1 MLMSA
6 SGPWSRILRTIG
18 LCAAT
23 ASACAT
29 GCAQRPAIATST
41 GSIEAT
47 ADRAPVAE
55 WRPTSAA
62 VRDVLPSLDV
72 AAARDA
78 WNIGDRVLI
87 EIVSN
92 SATSSTRRYLHIE
105 LLPEFADADP
115 KAFQTRSSAGKRPF
129 AFSSPT
135 VATRITVYDD
145 LGAIIDR
152 STGRFPLKLLGYGPY
167 DGSAPIA
174 NRPEL
179 RGQQSIVMPDLPEQ
193 EHERMMRGWMAL
205 FGFSGSMN
213 RRGPFKDLL
222 KGLIAR
228 PSLLAM
234 VLRPTVQ
241 VTFGENDWPAFLPD
255 WTEAGKSVRVIR
267 VPLQLRIADQPALV
281 GEMIACEPLAPLSL
295 CGGLLRATGRNPAD
309 PRVSV
314 ELRLVGSALG
324 AGGQTF
330 SPAKIDANAH

>member
-1 MLMSA
+1 MIAVDVRICLTGVIALGVTALGML
-6 SGPWSRILRTIG
+6 
-18 LCAAT
+18 AA
-23 ASACAT
+23 
-29 GCAQRPAIATST
+29 GCAQRVAPTPAVEPIANLVERDA
-41 GSIEAT
+41 GE
-47 ADRAPVAE
+47 D
-55 WRPTSAA
+55 WRPGSLA
-62 VRDVLPSLDV
+62 VREVLPRLEV
-72 AAARDA
+72 AATRES
-78 WNIGDRVLI
+78 WNIGDRVII

-92 SATSSTRRYLHIE
+92 SVATSTRRYLHIE
-105 LLPEFADADP
+105 LLSEYADADP
-115 KAFQTRSSAGKRPF
+115 KAFQTKSSAGKRPF

-145 LGAIIDR
+145 LGAIVDT
-152 STGRFPLKLLGYGPY
+152 STGRFPLNLLGYGPY
-167 DGSAPIA
+167 DGCTPIA
-174 NRPEL
+174 TRPEL
-179 RGQQSIVMPDLPEQ
+179 RGQKSIVMPDLPEH

-234 VLRPTVQ
+234 VLRPSVQ
-241 VTFGENDWPAFLPD
+241 VTFGENDWPEFLPD

-295 CGGLLRATGRNPAD
+295 CGGLLRATGRNPVD

-324 AGGQTF
+324 SGGQMF
-330 SPAKIDANAH
+330 SAATTVPVKD